1 MGKEAEL
8 LDAARN
14 GNITLIEK
22 ILSQRGK
29 RSGPLASL
37 RRGPGANIQDSAG
50 YSALHYSSLNG
61 HIECVRLLLMHEAS
75 ANLPDSR
82 GSSPLHLAAWAGH
95 QDIVKLLLTQSNRPA
110 NPNLQTIDNE
120 TPLHCASQHGHTGA
134 LCTLLA
140 HGANPNMVNSRGEKP
155 LDLAA
160 QYGRLQVVQMLVRAH
175 PELIHPYKKH
185 YNDKKRS
192 IHTHTPLHL
201 ASRNGHKHVVEVLLA
216 AGVDVNILTTTGTAL
231 HEAALC
237 GKDSVVKIL
246 LEYGTDLGV
255 TDSEGRTA
263 LDLLKQFPPHV
274 TRGIVSVI
282 NNYQNSLALSNS
294 EQEDILKV
302 SRNIPSRESY
312 YDDQSYHSRGTR
324 DSHAW
329 SSYSNDASSMLESP
343 SSSVGSLD
351 PASPRMRAGGDNN
364 GGFYVTMTPLNSNS
378 KVSPTPPKK
387 PPRRNLSISPSTSK
401 SIVSARSNMSG
412 SSSQTS
418 PYEYLYLAQSGDK
431 KSTMNKA
438 ASVDQCQNYVKM
450 MSPAAKEKH
459 EAVLKQMSEHLMKS
473 AGNMDED
480 GDSMLAAPLRSY
492 NPNRKLRR
500 IRDNYDYSQNG
511 SRHSYGNNSSHND
524 NDNTPMSPS
533 NYRQPPTPDH
543 PPPNAKTA
551 ERVILDRIRPLSQE
565 YRRSMAMLE
574 YIRHSQNGT
583 ATFGGYENRHRMN
596 SEKREKRQSAP
607 QPMKQMSNR
616 HHHHRQSYQEN
627 VVPPPQMYS
636 SSSRSRHRIANN
648 RDSSLSPCSS
658 DVIMSL
664 NASSGSLS
672 SSSDRSA
679 STDCVEY
686 VTDVPFAD
694 DVSKES
700 LFITHKKV
708 VVDALCAS

>member
-1 MGKEAEL
+1 MGKDQEL
-8 LDAARN
+8 LEAARN

-22 ILSQRGK
+22 ILNQRGK

-50 YSALHYSSLNG
+50 YSALHYSALNG
-61 HIECVRLLLMHEAS
+61 HAECVRLLLMHEAS

-95 QDIVKLLLTQSNRPA
+95 QDIVKLLLTQANRPA

-120 TPLHCASQHGHTGA
+120 TPLHCAAQHGHTGA
-134 LCTLLA
+134 LTTLLA
-140 HGANPNMVNSRGEKP
+140 HGANPNMMNCRGEKP

-185 YNDKKRS
+185 YDKKRS
-192 IHTHTPLHL
+192 IYTHTPLHL

-216 AGVDVNILTTTGTAL
+216 AGVDVNILTGAGTAL
-231 HEAALC
+231 HESALH
-237 GKDSVVKIL
+237 GKDSVVKTL
-246 LEYGTDLGV
+246 LEFGADLDV

-274 TRGIVSVI
+274 TRGIVAVI
-282 NNYQNSLALSNS
+282 NNYQNSLALSSS

-324 DSHAW
+324 ESHAW

-351 PASPRMRAGGDNN
+351 PASPRIRAGGDNN

-401 SIVSARSNMSG
+401 SLVSARSNMSG

-431 KSTMNKA
+431 KSSINKA

-459 EAVLKQMSEHLMKS
+459 EAVLKQMSEHLIKTG
-473 AGNMDED
+473 GNLED
-480 GDSMLAAPLRSY
+480 GEPITAAPLRSY

-511 SRHSYGNNSSHND
+511 SRNSYGNSND
-524 NDNTPMSPS
+524 TPMSPS

-543 PPPNAKTA
+543 PPPNPQTA
-551 ERVILDRIRPLSQE
+551 EKVIFDRIRPLSQE

-574 YIRHSQNGT
+574 YIRNSQNGT
-583 ATFGGYENRHRMN
+583 ATFGGYENRHRVN

-607 QPMKQMSNR
+607 QPSKQSIN
-616 HHHHRQSYQEN
+616 HHQQQQKQHHHRHSYQEN
-627 VVPPPQMYS
+627 IVPPPPIQYS
-636 SSSRSRHRIANN
+636 NRSRHRISNN

-658 DVIMSL
+658 DVIVSHSL

-672 SSSDRSA
+672 SVSSDRSA

-686 VTDVPFAD
+686 VTDVPFAAFLSTD
-694 DVSKES
+694 S
-700 LFITHKKV
+700 
-708 VVDALCAS
+708 